1 MQENEPVAEYKFS
14 IAVLAQLGDKATGLA
29 DRDGAE
35 LATYGVDD
43 AFKTNLSTKT
53 QDLKDC
59 PSDEEYEG
67 NVKDL
72 TETKDASADVVKVAI
87 REIMSRVVNVFPVG
101 SGKWLRF
108 HTVGLNEMDDSN
120 LVKCG
125 FRVVRMSVLFAAQ
138 LLPKGVTPEM
148 VQNLNDITKKLDDDF
163 DAQQDAKFERRSA
176 TRDRILLANGLYHII
191 VELFGY
197 GKNYWVTRNSAKY
210 KDYIIYNTPSG
221 NPELSGKVGSIHG
234 KVLDSVTSLPC
245 PNTKII
251 LEYFNDA
258 FTVDSEGNYQA
269 NNVPIESVRIWVTAD
284 DHKTYYSAIQIT
296 ENMATTLNIQ
306 LIAGH
311 DDPLPPG

>member
-1 MQENEPVAEYKFS
+1 MEEKQPSSEFKFS
-14 IAVLAQLGDKATGLA
+14 FGVLAQLGDKASGLA
-29 DRDGAE
+29 ERDGVE

-43 AFKTNLSTKT
+43 TFKTNLAT
-53 QDLKDC
+53 QTQALKDC
-59 PSDEEYEG
+59 PSDEEYKG

-72 TETKDASADVVKVAI
+72 TEKKDLSADAVKVAI
-87 REIMSRVVNVFPVG
+87 REIMARVINVFPVG

-108 HTVGLNEMDDSN
+108 HTEGLNEMDDPN
-120 LVKCG
+120 LIKCG
-125 FRVVRMSVLFAAQ
+125 FRVVRMSTLFAAQ

-148 VQNLNDITKKLDDDF
+148 IQNLEDLTTTYDDDY
-163 DAQQDAKFERRSA
+163 DAQQDAMLERRSA
-176 TRDRILLANGLYHII
+176 TRDRVLLANGLYRLI

-234 KVLDSVTSLPC
+234 TALDSVTSQPC
-245 PNTKII
+245 SNTKIT
-251 LEYFNDA
+251 LEFFNETFSTDA
-258 FTVDSEGNYQA
+258 DGNIQI
-269 NNVPIESVRIWVTAD
+269 NNVPIESTQIWVVAD
-284 DHKTYYSAIQIT
+284 EHKTYYATMQIN
-296 ENMATTLNIQ
+296 ENQVTTLNIL